1 MAKKIV
7 VIPGDGIGKE
17 ITDSAVEVLKKA
29 AEKYSLELEY
39 EYKDAGG
46 TAYDKFG
53 TPLPEDTLEACKAA
67 DGVPLAVTSG
77 IMWSRPCGLKRQSL
91 GSVRAWGFTQTCAL

>member
-7 VIPGDGIGKE
+7 VIPGDGIGSE

-29 AEKYSLELEY
+29 AEKFSLALEY

-53 TPLPEDTLEACKAA
+53 YKVMGENGYIQIKTNNYAIDEEGRVSVWQIILRNAYHLDCK
-67 DGVPLAVTSG
+67 
-77 IMWSRPCGLKRQSL
+77 
-91 GSVRAWGFTQTCAL
+91 